1 MNIIL
6 QLKSIAFVITY
17 SFGMGLVYSL
27 FWYKKHLFS
36 KILLFF
42 ITIINIVIYNGIL
55 YVICHN
61 IFESHLLILNIIFFC
76 IGFYVSYRL
85 KKCKIV

>member
-6 QLKSIAFVITY
+6 QLKSIAFVIIY
-17 SFGMGLVYSL
+17 STGMGFVYFH
-27 FWYKKHLFS
+27 FWHKKHLFS
-36 KILLFF
+36 KLLLFV

-61 IFESHLLILNIIFFC
+61 VFESHLLILNMVFFS
-76 IGFYVSYRL
+76 IGFYALYRL
-85 KKCKIV
+85 KKV